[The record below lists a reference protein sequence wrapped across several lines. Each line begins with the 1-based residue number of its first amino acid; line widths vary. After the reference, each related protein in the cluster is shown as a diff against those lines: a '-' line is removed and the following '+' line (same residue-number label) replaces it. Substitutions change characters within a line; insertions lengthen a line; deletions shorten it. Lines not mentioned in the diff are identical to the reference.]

1 MKRYALCCA
10 ATWAMT
16 TSSPGGERSS
26 LPTGSD
32 RPLAVARRRAV
43 STVAGRTVLAVK
55 CQDVLP
61 GEAETAD
68 WRILIKAS
76 MMPMP
81 VVAVQPERQRATPLI

>member
-1 MKRYALCCA
+1 MQNGPKTVMNTRQPNLA
-10 ATWAMT
+10 A
-16 TSSPGGERSS
+16 SF
-26 LPTGSD
+26 
-32 RPLAVARRRAV
+32 VARSRRWTPSAARTESKV
-43 STVAGRTVLAVK
+43 SQNAQRYLALAVK

-61 GEAETAD
+61 GEAEPAD